1 MHPVT
6 TARMREVLAP
16 WNPEKAS
23 VWADGYRHDHRE
35 TGPCTTYHQTMPA
48 TEGAVGSTPKANSHS
63 TTVPTAMTRNQI
75 THLQLSARAFRK
87 PIDVNRN
94 RISETAVEKASRGI
108 ELAEEL
114 APANGLR
121 T

>member
-1 MHPVT
+1 
-6 TARMREVLAP
+6 
-16 WNPEKAS
+16 
-23 VWADGYRHDHRE
+23 
-35 TGPCTTYHQTMPA
+35 
-48 TEGAVGSTPKANSHS
+48 
-63 TTVPTAMTRNQI
+63 MTRNQI